1 MDRHTQYIQ
10 MVGWFQ
16 HEKGNGK
23 TIYMVQRPAM
33 SLELGKGE
41 DENMKQPEC
50 LGL

>member
-1 MDRHTQYIQ
+1 MIDTLSISRWLA
-10 MVGWFQ
+10 GSQ

-23 TIYMVQRPAM
+23 TVYMVQRPDM
-33 SLELGKGE
+33 SLELGKAE